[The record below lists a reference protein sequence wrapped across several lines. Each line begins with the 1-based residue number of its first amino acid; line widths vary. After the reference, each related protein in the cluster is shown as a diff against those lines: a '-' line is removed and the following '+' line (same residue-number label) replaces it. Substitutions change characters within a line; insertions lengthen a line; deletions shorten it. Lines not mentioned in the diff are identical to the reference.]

1 MIESPGWRLSATPGL
16 SLEVAGAEI
25 RRLKSESTKHDA
37 PRRAA
42 QLMSGHEIAH
52 LGPED
57 GAPIG
62 IVSTLDPPA
71 FWPIRADP
79 SCGFSAGDYVPSR
92 MA

>member
-1 MIESPGWRLSATPGL
+1 VIESPGWRLSATPGL

-57 GAPIG
+57 GAP
-62 IVSTLDPPA
+62 DRDRFDARPA
-71 FWPIRADP
+71 RVLADP
-79 SCGFSAGDYVPSR
+79 S
-92 MA
+92 